1 MDKQNIQNTNHLKYE
16 SSQYLLQH
24 SDNPVE
30 WYPWCNEA
38 FEKAKNENKLLLI
51 SIGYSSCHWCHV
63 MEKESFHD
71 KETAA
76 LMNKYYVCIKVDR
89 EERPDIDHIYMDA
102 VQLLTGY
109 GGWPLNVFTLP
120 DGKPVYGGTYFPK
133 NQWREVL
140 VNLAETY
147 YSQPEKIKEQ
157 AQRISQGIS
166 EMQLNILSGKGS
178 SAFKEDEI
186 KNHIDRIKK
195 NIDYQN
201 GGTKGKPKFP
211 MPGLHQMLMKYHFYS
226 KDESVL
232 NYFEITLS
240 NIARGGIYDHLEGGF
255 ARYSTDES
263 WKVPH
268 FEKMLYD
275 NAQLASLYAQAYL
288 HTENESYLRTAE
300 ETLEFLRKRM
310 LSEEGIF
317 YSSYDA
323 DSEGEEGKYYTWTKE
338 EIENTFLKNPNIISD
353 YFGITDDGDIGGR
366 NVLHVDKNL
375 EDLKKKYNLPVDQL
389 ENLLDN
395 ARRKLQEKRSLRK
408 RPELDTKVIVS
419 WNALAIKAFVD
430 GYRATQKRQYL
441 RIALE
446 AAEFL
451 ISRQLH
457 KDYRLER
464 VYYNGESKVNAFLDD
479 YAFLIDTLIQLYQV
493 TFDAKWIDWSVKLA
507 EYVLTHFKL
516 NNSNLLQYKSD
527 LDGAL
532 IAPKI
537 EIVDSVI
544 PSSNS
549 IMAKNLFILGQY
561 FYSDSYMDRARKM
574 LTEIQPALE
583 KSSVYFANWMELM
596 LWFIYPPY
604 EVSVVGRKAED
615 YKQRFTHLYHPGIIL
630 AGGTHEGNLPVLR
643 NRFKLGKTQIFICQ
657 GRVCKKPLSN
667 VEEAIKMI
675 S

>member
-1 MDKQNIQNTNHLKYE
+1 MDKQKTQNNHLINEK
-16 SSQYLLQH
+16 SNYLLQH
-24 SDNPVE
+24 ADNPVE
-30 WYPWCNEA
+30 WYPWCDEA
-38 FEKAKNENKLLLI
+38 FEKAKKENKLVLV

-71 KETAA
+71 IETAS

-102 VQLLTGY
+102 VQLLTGS

-120 DGKPVYGGTYFPK
+120 DGRPVYGGTYFPK
-133 NQWREVL
+133 NQWSEVL

-147 YSQPEKIKEQ
+147 YSQPEKIIEQ
-157 AQRISQGIS
+157 ARNISQGIS
-166 EMQLNILSGKGS
+166 EMQLNILSGES
-178 SAFKEDEI
+178 SSDFKENDI
-186 KNHIDRIKK
+186 DKHIERIKK
-195 NIDYQN
+195 NIDNQK
-201 GGTKGKPKFP
+201 GGIKGKPKFP
-211 MPGLHQMLMKYHFYS
+211 MPGFHQMLMKYHFYS
-226 KDESVL
+226 GDEDIL
-232 NYFEITLS
+232 HYLDITLS
-240 NIARGGIYDHLEGGF
+240 KMAKGGIYDHLEGGF
-255 ARYSTDES
+255 ARYSTDS
-263 WKVPH
+263 DWKVPH

-275 NAQLASLYAQAYL
+275 NAQLASLFTQAYL
-288 HTENESYLRTAE
+288 HTENKTYLKTAE
-300 ETLEFLRKRM
+300 ETLEFLKQRM
-310 LSEEGIF
+310 LSEEGVF

-323 DSEGEEGKYYTWTKE
+323 DSEGEEGKYYTWSKQ
-338 EIENTFLKNPNIISD
+338 EIEDTFLKNSRIISD
-353 YFGITDDGDIGGR
+353 YFGITEEGDIDGR
-366 NVLHVDKNL
+366 NVLYIDKSL
-375 EDLKKKYNLPVDQL
+375 DELMKKYNLPVEQIESL
-389 ENLLDN
+389 VEG
-395 ARRKLQEKRSLRK
+395 AKEKLQIKRSMRK

-419 WNALAIKAFVD
+419 WNALAIKAFID

-451 ISRQLH
+451 ISRQMH
-457 KDYRLER
+457 KDYRLDR
-464 VYYNGESKVNAFLDD
+464 VYYNGETKVNAFIDD

-507 EYVLTHFKL
+507 EYVLSHFNL

-549 IMAKNLFILGQY
+549 IIAKNLFILGQY
-561 FYSDSYMDRARKM
+561 FYSDSYMERARNM
-574 LTEIQPALE
+574 LTEIQPAVN
-583 KSSVYFANWMELM
+583 KSSVYFANWMDLM

-630 AGGTHEGNLPVLR
+630 AGGTHEGNLPILR

-657 GRVCKKPLSN
+657 GRVCKEPISN

>member
-1 MDKQNIQNTNHLKYE
+1 MEKQNIQNNHLINEY
-16 SSQYLLQH
+16 SNYLLQH
-24 SDNPVE
+24 ADNPVE
-30 WYPWCNEA
+30 WYPWCDEA
-38 FEKAKNENKLLLI
+38 FEKAKKENKLVLV

-63 MEKESFHD
+63 MENESFLD
-71 KETAA
+71 KETADI
-76 LMNKYYVCIKVDR
+76 MNKYYICIKVDR

-102 VQLLTGY
+102 VQLLTGG

-120 DGKPVYGGTYFPK
+120 DGMPVYGGTYFPRK
-133 NQWREVL
+133 QWNEVL
-140 VNLAETY
+140 TKLALTF
-147 YSQPEKIKEQ
+147 YSQPEKIEEQ
-157 AQRISQGIS
+157 ARKVSQGIS
-166 EMQLNILSGKGS
+166 EMQMNILSGESGTD
-178 SAFKEDEI
+178 FKENEI
-186 KNHIDRIKK
+186 KTHIGKIKK
-195 NIDYQN
+195 SIDYQN
-201 GGTKGKPKFP
+201 GGTKGSPKFP
-211 MPGLHQMLMKYHFYS
+211 MPGFHQMLMKYHFYS
-226 KDESVL
+226 KDNDILKYLDV
-232 NYFEITLS
+232 TLS
-240 NIARGGIYDHLEGGF
+240 NIAKGGIYDHLEGGF
-255 ARYSTDES
+255 ARYSTDDN

-288 HTENESYLRTAE
+288 HTENETYLKTAE

-317 YSSYDA
+317 FSSYDA
-323 DSEGEEGKYYTWTKE
+323 DSEEKEGRYYTWTKE
-338 EIENTFLKNPNIISD
+338 EIENTFLKNPGIISD
-353 YFGITDDGDIGGR
+353 YFGITEEGDIDRR
-366 NVLHVDKNL
+366 NVLFVNKSLD
-375 EDLKKKYNLPVDQL
+375 DLKKKYNLPKDQIGHL
-389 ENLLDN
+389 IKS
-395 ARRKLQEKRSLRK
+395 AREKLQAKRTLRK

-430 GYRATQKRQYL
+430 GYRATQNRQYL

-457 KDYRLER
+457 KDYRLDR

-507 EYVLTHFKL
+507 EYVLTHFSL

-532 IAPKI
+532 ITPKI
-537 EIVDSVI
+537 EMIDSVI

-561 FYSDSYMDRARKM
+561 FYSDSYLDKARKM
-574 LTEIQPALE
+574 LTEIKPALE
-583 KSSVYFANWMELM
+583 KSSVYFANWIDLM
-596 LWFIYPPY
+596 LWFVYPPY
-604 EVSVVGRKAED
+604 EISVVGRKAED
-615 YKQRFTHLYHPGIIL
+615 YKQRFTHLYHPGIII
-630 AGGTHEGNLPVLR
+630 AGGTHEGNLPILR

-657 GRVCKKPLSN
+657 GRVCKEPLSN
-667 VEEAIKMI
+667 VDEAIKMI